1 MGRPELPPPLPRCD
15 ERAWDSVG
23 SVCEDCKV
31 VVTDFRTRWGG
42 KCLNYCG
49 AMGFRCINAWESQVD
64 DTCGSS
70 RTIPCDVDHA
80 VTRTSTHPVDP
91 GGYEDQ
97 HGVCRCEPPP
107 ANVATVSVSLA
118 VTIEQYEHN
127 PVQFTENFAQGMA
140 ETLGVAT
147 TRIIVIAVF
156 AGSVQVD
163 FLLLPPSDN
172 EAAVQAARGEPV
184 VSVDDA
190 LRVLADPRAME
201 QAAPVLRAAGLGD
214 VTVLEATPP
223 SHSSSC
229 GVEYRDNFVSGSLDG
244 WSSSVGV
251 DVLATMTCGGLGEIL
266 GGYNILGAGAWLE
279 KAFDLSESPHLTATV
294 SLTFVKIDSWDGER
308 AMVLVDG
315 NEVWADSF
323 GWEDTGTQHCG
334 RQEDNWH
341 EVDHEVG
348 PLLVSHFADTLTL
361 RVTTTLDQQAGDESF
376 GIANVAVSTG
386 PQCGHGTCIES
397 GSDGAAT
404 PSCSCQFGW
413 SGDGCSV
420 AVLGECQGA
429 SPSAGFVQDRFDG
442 GDIRGWSS
450 SIAQNLG
457 TTHCGALGE
466 LLGGFG
472 LLGSGD
478 WLEKT
483 YADLPT
489 HSSVSLQLVFVK
501 VDSWDGERGIVLV
514 DGREIWSR
522 AFVVREGSQHC
533 GGELGWHE
541 RDYQVGPLSIDHVAR
556 SLTLRVTTTL
566 NQGAQDESFGISDV
580 LIEVLC

>member
-1 MGRPELPPPLPRCD
+1 VDSFVDNDHRGWTSNVAGELRTTTCGILGEMLGGYDVLGRGAWVEKVYDLRGQMHSSVDISLTFVKIDSWDGERGIVLVDGREIWSRAFAVGEGSQHCGQVNGWD
-15 ERAWDSVG
+15 ERDVRVG
-23 SVCEDCKV
+23 PVTV
-31 VVTDFRTRWGG
+31 VHS
-42 KCLNYCG
+42 
-49 AMGFRCINAWESQVD
+49 A
-64 DTCGSS
+64 DT
-70 RTIPCDVDHA
+70 
-80 VTRTSTHPVDP
+80 
-91 GGYEDQ
+91 
-97 HGVCRCEPPP
+97 
-107 ANVATVSVSLA
+107 L
-118 VTIEQYEHN
+118 
-127 PVQFTENFAQGMA
+127 
-140 ETLGVAT
+140 
-147 TRIIVIAVF
+147 
-156 AGSVQVD
+156 
-163 FLLLPPSDN
+163 
-172 EAAVQAARGEPV
+172 
-184 VSVDDA
+184 A
-190 LRVLADPRAME
+190 LRVTSTLNQDAADESFAISD
-201 QAAPVLRAAGLGD
+201 VL
-214 VTVLEATPP
+214 LEV
-223 SHSSSC
+223 HSSCLRGVCTPDASGGGHSC
-229 GVEYRDNFVSGSLDG
+229 TCDSAAWSGARCDTPAPSGCGTSYVNGFVGGSLDG